1 MATDLGKPS
10 AGPQERLPRPRGA
23 HAAVKGRPRPPATP
37 TALVTPTSPATPTVP
52 TAPTAPITPTAPTA
66 PASPAPHRSAPRRSA
81 PRRASPARHP
91 AAPRPA
97 LLRPLL
103 LRPTATGL
111 CAAALV
117 AAVVPLAILQIPD
130 AIAWSLP
137 SQFTATGPNAL
148 ASLLRAA
155 SLALPAMAIAA
166 PFGALATRRFRA
178 GPVLLAGLL
187 VIGVADALGEGT
199 RTVPLIGADRLLHGL
214 GAGISMVAVA
224 AIVAERRPARFLAGW
239 WACAVVCALAAAPAL
254 MRHRV
259 TAGGWRAALQPCPWL
274 AGLALALAALYAVLA
289 EGTART
295 AVRSVSPGGR
305 PPQTPPRRAF
315 PAAERALLALLAAP
329 VAGICAVTVAVT
341 YRGDHA
347 VVAAAIADTIALA
360 GLAVIAVRASTAGR
374 LAAVCVVI
382 GFTLAPAAGTVS
394 ALTPPG
400 QPGWQAGGAALA
412 GAVCAAALALTR
424 PARSARIVTAAGLFV
439 AAAAFAAAALAGSAV
454 ARPGVLAL
462 LCVPLAGGLAAAL
475 AAAVRGAGT
484 GGAVCG
490 VVVML
495 AGVVGGYL
503 VAGAVQYQALQAART
518 AAAVHVALV
527 TTTTRWALLA
537 AVVTAALAL
546 VMAAAPGRRGLT
558 PTTDSGAPPVRR
570 PAVRPIVGKLDG
582 SGESSASGG
591 GLAHHR
597 EDHLPGTQ

>member
-1 MATDLGKPS
+1 MAADLGKPS
-10 AGPQERLPRPRGA
+10 AGPQERVPRPRGA
-23 HAAVKGRPRPPATP
+23 HAAVKGRPRPPA
-37 TALVTPTSPATPTVP
+37 
-52 TAPTAPITPTAPTA
+52 A
-66 PASPAPHRSAPRRSA
+66 PAPRPAAPAPRPAAPAPRPAAPAPRPAAPAPHRASPPRR
-81 PRRASPARHP
+81 PVLP
-91 AAPRPA
+91 
-97 LLRPLL
+97 RPLL
-103 LRPTATGL
+103 PRATATGL
-111 CAAALV
+111 CAVALV

-155 SLALPAMAIAA
+155 SLALPAMAVAA

-214 GAGISMVAVA
+214 GAGISMAAVA
-224 AIVAERRPARFLAGW
+224 AIVAERRPASRFLAGW
-239 WACAVVCALAAAPAL
+239 WACAVVCVLAAAPAL

-274 AGLALALAALYAVLA
+274 VGVALALAALYAVLA

-295 AVRSVSPGGR
+295 AVRSN
-305 PPQTPPRRAF
+305 F

-360 GLAVIAVRASTAGR
+360 GLAAIAVRASTAGR

-382 GFTLAPAAGTVS
+382 GFTVAPAAGTLS

-412 GAVCAAALALTR
+412 SAICAAALALTR
-424 PARSARIVTAAGLFV
+424 PA
-439 AAAAFAAAALAGSAV
+439 
-454 ARPGVLAL
+454 
-462 LCVPLAGGLAAAL
+462 
-475 AAAVRGAGT
+475 GA

-490 VVVML
+490 VVLLL

-503 VAGAVQYQALQAART
+503 AAGAVQYQALQGART
-518 AAAVHVALV
+518 VAAVHAALV

-537 AVVTAALAL
+537 AVVTAAVAL
-546 VMAAAPGRRGLT
+546 VMAAAPGRRGPT
-558 PTTDSGAPPVRR
+558 RTTDSGAPPVRR
-570 PAVRPIVGKLDG
+570 AGVTPDRG
-582 SGESSASGG
+582 
-591 GLAHHR
+591 
-597 EDHLPGTQ
+597 

>member
-1 MATDLGKPS
+1 MAADLGKPS
-10 AGPQERLPRPRGA
+10 AGPQERVPRPRGA
-23 HAAVKGRPRPPATP
+23 HAAVKGRPRPPA
-37 TALVTPTSPATPTVP
+37 APA
-52 TAPTAPITPTAPTA
+52 APAPRPAAPAA
-66 PASPAPHRSAPRRSA
+66 PASPAPRPAAPAA
-81 PRRASPARHP
+81 PASPASP
-91 AAPRPA
+91 APRPA
-97 LLRPLL
+97 APAPHRASPPRRPALPRPLL
-103 LRPTATGL
+103 PRATATGL

-155 SLALPAMAIAA
+155 SLALPAMAVAA

-214 GAGISMVAVA
+214 GAGISMAAVA
-224 AIVAERRPARFLAGW
+224 AIVAERRPASRFLAGW
-239 WACAVVCALAAAPAL
+239 WACAVVCVLAAAPAL

-274 AGLALALAALYAVLA
+274 VGVALALAALYAVLA

-295 AVRSVSPGGR
+295 AVRSN
-305 PPQTPPRRAF
+305 F

-360 GLAVIAVRASTAGR
+360 GLAAIAVRASTAGR

-382 GFTLAPAAGTVS
+382 GFTVAPAAGTLS

-412 GAVCAAALALTR
+412 SAICAAALALTR
-424 PARSARIVTAAGLFV
+424 PARSARIVTAAGLVV

-454 ARPGVLAL
+454 ARPGALAL

-475 AAAVRGAGT
+475 AAAIRGAGA

-490 VVVML
+490 VVLLL

-503 VAGAVQYQALQAART
+503 AAGAVQYQALQGART
-518 AAAVHVALV
+518 VAAVHAALV

-537 AVVTAALAL
+537 AVVTATIAL
-546 VMAAAPGRRGLT
+546 VMAAAPGRRGPT
-558 PTTDSGAPPVRR
+558 RTTDSGAPPVR
-570 PAVRPIVGKLDG
+570 PA
-582 SGESSASGG
+582 GG
-591 GLAHHR
+591 TPDRG
-597 EDHLPGTQ
+597 

>member
-1 MATDLGKPS
+1 M
-10 AGPQERLPRPRGA
+10 
-23 HAAVKGRPRPPATP
+23 
-37 TALVTPTSPATPTVP
+37 
-52 TAPTAPITPTAPTA
+52 
-66 PASPAPHRSAPRRSA
+66 
-81 PRRASPARHP
+81 
-91 AAPRPA
+91 
-97 LLRPLL
+97 
-103 LRPTATGL
+103 
-111 CAAALV
+111 
-117 AAVVPLAILQIPD
+117 VPLAVLQIPD

-199 RTVPLIGADRLLHGL
+199 RTVPLIGGDRLLHGL

-224 AIVAERRPARFLAGW
+224 AIVAERRPTRFLAGW

-295 AVRSVSPGGR
+295 AVRSV
-305 PPQTPPRRAF
+305 F

-360 GLAVIAVRASTAGR
+360 GLAVIAIRASTAGR
-374 LAAVCVVI
+374 LAAVCAVI

-394 ALTPPG
+394 ALTPPS

-424 PARSARIVTAAGLFV
+424 PARSVRIVTAAGLFV

-475 AAAVRGAGT
+475 ATAIRGAGT

-490 VVVML
+490 VVVLL
-495 AGVVGGYL
+495 AGVVGGSL
-503 VAGAVQYQALQAART
+503 VAGAVQYQALQAVRT
-518 AAAVHVALV
+518 AAAVHAALV

-537 AVVTAALAL
+537 AVVIAALAL

-570 PAVRPIVGKLDG
+570 A
-582 SGESSASGG
+582 GG
-591 GLAHHR
+591 TPDRG
-597 EDHLPGTQ
+597 

>member
-1 MATDLGKPS
+1 
-10 AGPQERLPRPRGA
+10 
-23 HAAVKGRPRPPATP
+23 
-37 TALVTPTSPATPTVP
+37 
-52 TAPTAPITPTAPTA
+52 
-66 PASPAPHRSAPRRSA
+66 
-81 PRRASPARHP
+81 
-91 AAPRPA
+91 
-97 LLRPLL
+97 
-103 LRPTATGL
+103 
-111 CAAALV
+111 V
-117 AAVVPLAILQIPD
+117 AAVIPLAILQIPD

-155 SLALPAMAIAA
+155 NLALPAMAVAA

-187 VIGVADALGEGT
+187 VIGVADALGEGA

-224 AIVAERRPARFLAGW
+224 AIVAERRPTERRPTERRPTERRPTERRPTARFLAGW

-274 AGLALALAALYAVLA
+274 VGLALALAALYAVLA

-295 AVRSVSPGGR
+295 AVRSVSPAGRRFHPGGLH
-305 PPQTPPRRAF
+305 PPGPPWQTPPRRAF

-360 GLAVIAVRASTAGR
+360 GLAVIAARASTAGR
-374 LAAVCVVI
+374 LAAVCAVI
-382 GFTLAPAAGTVS
+382 GFTVAPAAGTVS

-424 PARSARIVTAAGLFV
+424 PARSARIAIAAGLFV
-439 AAAAFAAAALAGSAV
+439 AAAAFAAASLAGSAV

-475 AAAVRGAGT
+475 AAAIRGAGT

-490 VVVML
+490 VVLLL

-503 VAGAVQYQALQAART
+503 AAGAVQYQALQAART
-518 AAAVHVALV
+518 AAAVHAALV

-546 VMAAAPGRRGLT
+546 VMAAAPGRRGPT

-570 PAVRPIVGKLDG
+570 A
-582 SGESSASGG
+582 GG
-591 GLAHHR
+591 TPDRG
-597 EDHLPGTQ
+597 

>member
-1 MATDLGKPS
+1 LGDLDVATDLGKPS
-10 AGPQERLPRPRGA
+10 AGPQERVPRPRGA
-23 HAAVKGRPRPPATP
+23 HAAVKGRPRPPA
-37 TALVTPTSPATPTVP
+37 
-52 TAPTAPITPTAPTA
+52 A
-66 PASPAPHRSAPRRSA
+66 PASPAAPA
-81 PRRASPARHP
+81 PRRAAPTPRP
-91 AAPRPA
+91 DPPRPLLPRPA
-97 LLRPLL
+97 
-103 LRPTATGL
+103 ATGL

-130 AIAWSLP
+130 AIAWSIP
-137 SQFTATGPNAL
+137 AQFTASGPNAL

-155 SLALPAMAIAA
+155 SLALPAMAVAA

-214 GAGISMVAVA
+214 GAGISMAAVA
-224 AIVAERRPARFLAGW
+224 AIVAERRPAARFLAGW

-259 TAGGWRAALQPCPWL
+259 AAGGWRAALQPCPWL
-274 AGLALALAALYAVLA
+274 AGAALALAALYAVLA

-305 PPQTPPRRAF
+305 RFHPGGLHPPGPPSQTPRRRAF
-315 PAAERALLALLAAP
+315 PAAERALLALLAVP

-374 LAAVCVVI
+374 LAAVCAVI
-382 GFTLAPAAGTVS
+382 GFTMAPAAGTVS

-412 GAVCAAALALTR
+412 GAVCGAALALTR
-424 PARSARIVTAAGLFV
+424 PAGSARIATAAGLAV
-439 AAAAFAAAALAGSAV
+439 AAAAFAAASLAGSAV
-454 ARPGVLAL
+454 TRPGVLAL
-462 LCVPLAGGLAAAL
+462 LCVPLAGGLGAAL

-490 VVVML
+490 VVLLL
-495 AGVVGGYL
+495 AGVVAGYQA
-503 VAGAVQYQALQAART
+503 AGAVRYQTLQAART
-518 AAAVHVALV
+518 AAAVHAALV

-546 VMAAAPGRRGLT
+546 VMAAAPGRRGPA

-570 PAVRPIVGKLDG
+570 A
-582 SGESSASGG
+582 GG
-591 GLAHHR
+591 TPDRG
-597 EDHLPGTQ
+597 

>member
-37 TALVTPTSPATPTVP
+37 VTS
-52 TAPTAPITPTAPTA
+52 TAPTALTAPTA
-66 PASPAPHRSAPRRSA
+66 PASPAPRRSA
-81 PRRASPARHP
+81 LRRASPARHP

-97 LLRPLL
+97 LPRPLL
-103 LRPTATGL
+103 PRPTATGL

-155 SLALPAMAIAA
+155 SLALPAMAVAA

-199 RTVPLIGADRLLHGL
+199 RTVLLIGADRLLHGL

-295 AVRSVSPGGR
+295 AVRSV
-305 PPQTPPRRAF
+305 F

-374 LAAVCVVI
+374 LAAACAVI

-475 AAAVRGAGT
+475 ATAIRGAGT

-490 VVVML
+490 VVVLL

-518 AAAVHVALV
+518 AAAVHAALV

-570 PAVRPIVGKLDG
+570 A
-582 SGESSASGG
+582 GG
-591 GLAHHR
+591 TPDRG
-597 EDHLPGTQ
+597 